1 MYQLSTSLCPD
12 KAKNWEENIIHVMA
26 GNVLLY
32 NCTLLIKWHKSKDGL
47 NLAFVCDLYVK

>member
-1 MYQLSTSLCPD
+1 
-12 KAKNWEENIIHVMA
+12 MA

>member
-1 MYQLSTSLCPD
+1 
-12 KAKNWEENIIHVMA
+12 MA

-32 NCTLLIKWHKSKDGL
+32 NCTLLIKWRKSKDGL